1 MISAIILAAGEG
13 KRIGTTKALLN
24 WGNENL
30 INYQINSLSHKS
42 ITEKIVVIGSES
54 EKVKKA
60 ILRNEIKIAE
70 NNDYLS
76 GKTSSIKK
84 GISYIGNDQNDILLI
99 AVDQPRTEDLINKV
113 VNFHITNPLDKK
125 ISMPYKEGHGG
136 HPIIFSNFFLNDL
149 SKIKEESFGIREII
163 KYNPESIIRF
173 KTTDVSSN
181 IDINTS
187 EDYELFHNRFFNI

>member
-13 KRIGTTKALLN
+13 KRIGSTKALLN

-42 ITEKIVVIGSES
+42 ITEKIVVVGSES
-54 EKVKKA
+54 ENVKKA

-70 NNDYLS
+70 NNNYLS

-84 GISYIGNDQNDILLI
+84 GISYIGNDQNDILLM

-113 VNFHITNPLDKK
+113 VDFHNTNPLDKK

-136 HPIIFSNFFLNDL
+136 HPIIFSNLFLDDL

-163 KYNPESIIRF
+163 KNNSESIIRF
-173 KTTDVSSN
+173 KTTDFSSN

-187 EDYELFHNRFFNI
+187 EDYKLFHNRFFNI

>member
-30 INYQINSLSHKS
+30 INYQINSLNHES
-42 ITEKIVVIGSES
+42 ITEKIVVVGAES

-136 HPIIFSNFFLNDL
+136 HPIIFSNLFLDDL

-163 KYNPESIIRF
+163 KNNSESIIRF
-173 KTTDVSSN
+173 KTTDTSSN

>member
-42 ITEKIVVIGSES
+42 ITEKIVVVGSES

-136 HPIIFSNFFLNDL
+136 HPIIFSNLFLNDL

-163 KYNPESIIRF
+163 KNNSESIIRF
-173 KTTDVSSN
+173 KTTDTSSN

-187 EDYELFHNRFFNI
+187 EDYELFHNRFFNV

>member
-13 KRIGTTKALLN
+13 KRIGSTKALLN

-30 INYQINSLSHKS
+30 INYQINSLSHNS
-42 ITEKIVVIGSES
+42 ISEKIVVVGSES
-54 EKVKKA
+54 ENVKKA
-60 ILRNEIKIAE
+60 ILRDEIKIAE

-84 GISYIGNDQNDILLI
+84 GISYIGNDQNDILLM

-113 VNFHITNPLDKK
+113 VDFHITNPLDKK

-136 HPIIFSNFFLNDL
+136 HPIIFSNLFLDDL

-163 KYNPESIIRF
+163 KNNSESIIRF
-173 KTTDVSSN
+173 KTTDFSSN
-181 IDINTS
+181 MDINTS
-187 EDYELFHNRFFNI
+187 EDYKLFHNRFFNI

>member
-13 KRIGTTKALLN
+13 KRIGSTKALLN

-42 ITEKIVVIGSES
+42 ISEKIVVVGSES
-54 EKVKKA
+54 ENVKKA
-60 ILRNEIKIAE
+60 ILRDEIKIAE

-84 GISYIGNDQNDILLI
+84 GISYIGNDKNDILLI

-113 VNFHITNPLDKK
+113 IDFHITNPLNKK
-125 ISMPYKEGHGG
+125 ISVPYKEGHGG
-136 HPIIFSNFFLNDL
+136 HPIIFSNLFLDDL

-163 KYNPESIIRF
+163 KNNSESIIRF
-173 KTTDVSSN
+173 KTTDFSSN

-187 EDYELFHNRFFNI
+187 EDYKLFHNRFFNI

>member
-42 ITEKIVVIGSES
+42 ITEKIVVVGSES

-84 GISYIGNDQNDILLI
+84 GISYIGNDKNDILLI

-113 VNFHITNPLDKK
+113 VNFHIANPLDKK

-149 SKIKEESFGIREII
+149 SNIKEESFGIREII
-163 KYNPESIIRF
+163 KNNSESIIRF

>member
-13 KRIGTTKALLN
+13 KRIGSTKALLN

-30 INYQINSLSHKS
+30 INYQINSLSHES
-42 ITEKIVVIGSES
+42 ITEKIVVVGSES
-54 EKVKKA
+54 EKVKKS
-60 ILRNEIKIAE
+60 ISKNEIKIAE
-70 NNDYLS
+70 NNNYLS

-84 GISYIGNDQNDILLI
+84 GISYIGNDQNDILLM

-113 VNFHITNPLDKK
+113 VDFHITNPLDKK

-136 HPIIFSNFFLNDL
+136 HPIIFSNLFLDDL
-149 SKIKEESFGIREII
+149 SKIKDESFGIREII
-163 KYNPESIIRF
+163 KNNSKSIIRF
-173 KTTDVSSN
+173 KTTDFSSN

-187 EDYELFHNRFFNI
+187 EDYELFHNRFFNV

>member
-13 KRIGTTKALLN
+13 KRIGSTKALLN

-42 ITEKIVVIGSES
+42 ITEKIVVVGSES
-54 EKVKKA
+54 EKVKKS
-60 ILRNEIKIAE
+60 IFKNEIKIAE
-70 NNDYLS
+70 NNNYLS

-84 GISYIGNDQNDILLI
+84 GISYIGNDQNDILLM
-99 AVDQPRTEDLINKV
+99 AVDQPRTENLINKV
-113 VNFHITNPLDKK
+113 VDFHITNPLDKK

-136 HPIIFSNFFLNDL
+136 HPIIFSNLFLDDL

-163 KYNPESIIRF
+163 KNNSESIIRF
-173 KTTDVSSN
+173 KTTDFSSN

>member
-13 KRIGTTKALLN
+13 KRIGSTKALLN

-42 ITEKIVVIGSES
+42 ITEKIVVVGSES
-54 EKVKKA
+54 EKVKKS

-70 NNDYLS
+70 NNNYLS

-84 GISYIGNDQNDILLI
+84 GISYIGKDQNDILLM

-113 VNFHITNPLDKK
+113 VDFHITNPLDKK

-136 HPIIFSNFFLNDL
+136 HPIIFSNLFLNDL

-163 KYNPESIIRF
+163 KNNSESIIRF
-173 KTTDVSSN
+173 KTTDFSSN

-187 EDYELFHNRFFNI
+187 EDYELFHNRFFNV

>member
-42 ITEKIVVIGSES
+42 ITEKIVVVGSES

-84 GISYIGNDQNDILLI
+84 GISYIGNDQNDILFI

-163 KYNPESIIRF
+163 KNNSESIIRF

-187 EDYELFHNRFFNI
+187 EDYELFHNRFFNV

>member
-42 ITEKIVVIGSES
+42 ITEKIVVVGSES

-113 VNFHITNPLDKK
+113 VNFHIANPLDKK

-163 KYNPESIIRF
+163 KNNSESIIRF

-187 EDYELFHNRFFNI
+187 EDYELFHNRFFNV

>member
-13 KRIGTTKALLN
+13 KRIGSTKALLN

-30 INYQINSLSHKS
+30 INYQINSLSHES

-54 EKVKKA
+54 EKVKKS

-70 NNDYLS
+70 NNNYLS

-84 GISYIGNDQNDILLI
+84 GISYIGKDQNDILLM

-113 VNFHITNPLDKK
+113 VDFHITNPLDKK

-136 HPIIFSNFFLNDL
+136 HPIIFSNLFLDDL

-163 KYNPESIIRF
+163 KNNSESIIRF
-173 KTTDVSSN
+173 KTTDFSSN

-187 EDYELFHNRFFNI
+187 EDYELFHNRFFNV

>member
-30 INYQINSLSHKS
+30 INYQINSLSHES
-42 ITEKIVVIGSES
+42 ITEKIVVVGSES

-84 GISYIGNDQNDILLI
+84 GISFIGNDQNDILLI

-187 EDYELFHNRFFNI
+187 EDYELFHNRFFNV

>member
-13 KRIGTTKALLN
+13 KRIGSTKALLN

-42 ITEKIVVIGSES
+42 ITEKIVVVGSES
-54 EKVKKA
+54 ENVKKA

-84 GISYIGNDQNDILLI
+84 GISCIGKDQNDILLM

-113 VNFHITNPLDKK
+113 IDFHITNPLNKK
-125 ISMPYKEGHGG
+125 ISVPYKEGHGG
-136 HPIIFSNFFLNDL
+136 HPIIFSNLFLDDL

-163 KYNPESIIRF
+163 KNNSESIIRF
-173 KTTDVSSN
+173 KTTDFSSN

-187 EDYELFHNRFFNI
+187 EDYKLFHDRFFNI

>member
-13 KRIGTTKALLN
+13 KRIGSTKALLN

-30 INYQINSLSHKS
+30 INYQLNSLSHKS
-42 ITEKIVVIGSES
+42 ITEKIVVVGSES

-84 GISYIGNDQNDILLI
+84 GISYIGNDKNDILLI

-113 VNFHITNPLDKK
+113 VNFHIANPLDKK

-163 KYNPESIIRF
+163 KNNSESIIRF
-173 KTTDVSSN
+173 KTTDFSSN

>member
-30 INYQINSLSHKS
+30 INYQINSLSHES
-42 ITEKIVVIGSES
+42 ITEKIVVVGSES

-84 GISYIGNDQNDILLI
+84 GISYIGNDKNDILLI

-113 VNFHITNPLDKK
+113 VNFHIANPLDKK

-149 SKIKEESFGIREII
+149 SKIKEESFGIRQII
-163 KYNPESIIRF
+163 KNNSESIIRY

-187 EDYELFHNRFFNI
+187 EDYELFHNRFFNV

>member
-24 WGNENL
+24 WGDENL

-42 ITEKIVVIGSES
+42 ISEKIVVVGSES

-60 ILRNEIKIAE
+60 ISRNEVKIAE
-70 NNDYLS
+70 NNDYLR

-84 GISYIGNDQNDILLI
+84 GVSLIDNNQNDILLI

-113 VNFHITNPLDKK
+113 VDFHISNPLDKK
-125 ISMPYKEGHGG
+125 ISMPFNAGHGG
-136 HPIIFSNFFLNDL
+136 HPIIFSNLFLDNL
-149 SKIKEESFGIREII
+149 SKIKEESLGIRDII
-163 KYNPESIIRF
+163 KNNSESIIRF
-173 KTTDVSSN
+173 KTTDFSTN

-187 EDYELFHNRFFNI
+187 EDYKLFHNRFFNI

>member
-13 KRIGTTKALLN
+13 KRIGSTKALLN

-42 ITEKIVVIGSES
+42 ITEKIVVVGSES
-54 EKVKKA
+54 ENVKKA

-84 GISYIGNDQNDILLI
+84 GISYIGNDQNDILLM

-113 VNFHITNPLDKK
+113 VDFHNTNPLDKK

-136 HPIIFSNFFLNDL
+136 HPIIFSNLFLDDL

-163 KYNPESIIRF
+163 KNNSESIIRF
-173 KTTDVSSN
+173 KTTDFSSN

-187 EDYELFHNRFFNI
+187 EDYKLFHNRFFNI

>member
-13 KRIGTTKALLN
+13 KRIGSTKALLN

-30 INYQINSLSHKS
+30 INYQINSLSHES
-42 ITEKIVVIGSES
+42 ITEKIVVVGSES
-54 EKVKKA
+54 EKVKKS
-60 ILRNEIKIAE
+60 ISKNEIKIAE
-70 NNDYLS
+70 NNNYIS

-84 GISYIGNDQNDILLI
+84 GISYIGKDQNDILLM

-113 VNFHITNPLDKK
+113 VDFHITNPLDKK

-136 HPIIFSNFFLNDL
+136 HPIIFSNLFLDDL

-163 KYNPESIIRF
+163 KNNSESIIRF
-173 KTTDVSSN
+173 KTTDFSSN

-187 EDYELFHNRFFNI
+187 EDYELFHNRFFNV

>member
-30 INYQINSLSHKS
+30 INYQINSLSHEG
-42 ITEKIVVIGSES
+42 ITEKIVVVGSES
-54 EKVKKA
+54 EKVKKS
-60 ILRNEIKIAE
+60 ISKNEIKIAE
-70 NNDYLS
+70 NNNYLS

-84 GISYIGNDQNDILLI
+84 GISYIGKDQNDILLM

-113 VNFHITNPLDKK
+113 VDFHITNPLDKK

-136 HPIIFSNFFLNDL
+136 HPIIFSNLFLDDL

-163 KYNPESIIRF
+163 KNNSESIIRF
-173 KTTDVSSN
+173 KTTDFSSN

-187 EDYELFHNRFFNI
+187 EDYELFHNRFFNV

>member
-42 ITEKIVVIGSES
+42 ITEKIVVVGSES

-70 NNDYLS
+70 NNDYIS

-84 GISYIGNDQNDILLI
+84 GISYIGNDKNDILLI

-113 VNFHITNPLDKK
+113 VNFHIANPLDKK

-136 HPIIFSNFFLNDL
+136 HPIIFSNFFLDDL

-163 KYNPESIIRF
+163 KNNTESIIRF

-187 EDYELFHNRFFNI
+187 EDYELFHNRFFNV

>member
-13 KRIGTTKALLN
+13 KRIGSTKALLN

-42 ITEKIVVIGSES
+42 ITEKIVVVGSES
-54 EKVKKA
+54 ENVKKA

-84 GISYIGNDQNDILLI
+84 GISCIGNDQNDILLM

-113 VNFHITNPLDKK
+113 VDFHNTNPLDKK

-136 HPIIFSNFFLNDL
+136 HPIIFSNLFLDDL

-163 KYNPESIIRF
+163 KNNSESIIRF
-173 KTTDVSSN
+173 KTTDFSSN

-187 EDYELFHNRFFNI
+187 EDYKLFHDRFFNI

>member
-13 KRIGTTKALLN
+13 KRIGSTKALLN

-30 INYQINSLSHKS
+30 INYQINSLSHES
-42 ITEKIVVIGSES
+42 ITEKIVVVGSES
-54 EKVKKA
+54 EKVKKS
-60 ILRNEIKIAE
+60 ISKNEIKIAE
-70 NNDYLS
+70 NNNYLS

-84 GISYIGNDQNDILLI
+84 GISYIGNDQNDILLM

-113 VNFHITNPLDKK
+113 VDFHITNPLDKK

-136 HPIIFSNFFLNDL
+136 HPIIFSNLFLDDL

-163 KYNPESIIRF
+163 KNNSESIIRF
-173 KTTDVSSN
+173 KTTDFSSN

-187 EDYELFHNRFFNI
+187 EDYELFHNRFFNV

>member
-42 ITEKIVVIGSES
+42 ITEKIVVVGSES

-84 GISYIGNDQNDILLI
+84 GISYIGNDKNDILLI

-163 KYNPESIIRF
+163 KNNSESIIRF
-173 KTTDVSSN
+173 KTTDFSSN

-187 EDYELFHNRFFNI
+187 EDYKLFHNRFFNV

>member
-1 MISAIILAAGEG
+1 MISAIILAAGGG

-42 ITEKIVVIGSES
+42 ITEKIVVVGSES

-84 GISYIGNDQNDILLI
+84 GISYIGNDKNDILLI

-136 HPIIFSNFFLNDL
+136 HPIIFSNFFLDDL

-163 KYNPESIIRF
+163 KNNSESIIRF
-173 KTTDVSSN
+173 KTTDISSN

-187 EDYELFHNRFFNI
+187 EDYELFHNRFFNV

>member
-30 INYQINSLSHKS
+30 INYQINSLSHES
-42 ITEKIVVIGSES
+42 ITEKIVVVGSES
-54 EKVKKA
+54 EKVKKS
-60 ILRNEIKIAE
+60 ISKNEIKIAE
-70 NNDYLS
+70 NNNYLS

-84 GISYIGNDQNDILLI
+84 GISYIGNDQNDILLM

-113 VNFHITNPLDKK
+113 VDFHITNPLDKK

-136 HPIIFSNFFLNDL
+136 HPIIFSNLFLDDL

-163 KYNPESIIRF
+163 KNNSESIIRF
-173 KTTDVSSN
+173 KTTDFSSN

-187 EDYELFHNRFFNI
+187 EDYELFHNRFFNV

>member
-13 KRIGTTKALLN
+13 KRIGSTKALLN

-42 ITEKIVVIGSES
+42 ITEKIVVVGSES
-54 EKVKKA
+54 ENVKKA

-84 GISYIGNDQNDILLI
+84 GISYIGKDQNDILLM

-113 VNFHITNPLDKK
+113 VDFHNTNPLDKK

-136 HPIIFSNFFLNDL
+136 HPIIFSNLFLDDL

-163 KYNPESIIRF
+163 KNNSESIIRF
-173 KTTDVSSN
+173 KTTDFSSN

-187 EDYELFHNRFFNI
+187 EDYKLFHDRFFNI

>member
-13 KRIGTTKALLN
+13 KRIGSTKALLN

-30 INYQINSLSHKS
+30 INYQINSLSHES
-42 ITEKIVVIGSES
+42 ITEKIVVVGSES
-54 EKVKKA
+54 EKVKKT
-60 ILRNEIKIAE
+60 ISKNEIKNAE
-70 NNDYLS
+70 NNNYLS

-84 GISYIGNDQNDILLI
+84 GISYIGKDQNDILLM
-99 AVDQPRTEDLINKV
+99 AVDPPRTEDLINKV
-113 VNFHITNPLDKK
+113 VDFHITNPLDKK

-136 HPIIFSNFFLNDL
+136 HPIIFSNLFLDDL

-163 KYNPESIIRF
+163 KNNSESIIRF
-173 KTTDVSSN
+173 KTTDFSSN

-187 EDYELFHNRFFNI
+187 EDYELFHNRFFNV

>member
-13 KRIGTTKALLN
+13 KRIGSTKALLN

-30 INYQINSLSHKS
+30 INYQLNSLSHKS
-42 ITEKIVVIGSES
+42 ITEKIVVVGSES
-54 EKVKKA
+54 EKVKKS
-60 ILRNEIKIAE
+60 IFKNEIKIAE
-70 NNDYLS
+70 NNNYLS

-113 VNFHITNPLDKK
+113 IDFHITNPLDKK
-125 ISMPYKEGHGG
+125 ISMPYKEDHGG
-136 HPIIFSNFFLNDL
+136 HPIIFSNLFLDDL

-163 KYNPESIIRF
+163 KNNSESIIRF
-173 KTTDVSSN
+173 KTTDFSSN

-187 EDYELFHNRFFNI
+187 EDYELFHNRFFNV

>member
-13 KRIGTTKALLN
+13 KRIGSTKALLN

-42 ITEKIVVIGSES
+42 ITEKIVVVGSES
-54 EKVKKA
+54 EKVKKS
-60 ILRNEIKIAE
+60 IFKNEIKIAE
-70 NNDYLS
+70 NNNYLS

-84 GISYIGNDQNDILLI
+84 GISYIGNDQNDILLM

-113 VNFHITNPLDKK
+113 VDFHITNPLDKK

-136 HPIIFSNFFLNDL
+136 HPIIFSNLFLDDL

-163 KYNPESIIRF
+163 KNNSESIIRF
-173 KTTDVSSN
+173 KTTDFSSN

-187 EDYELFHNRFFNI
+187 EDYKLFHNRFFNI

>member
-42 ITEKIVVIGSES
+42 ITEKIVVVGAES
-54 EKVKKA
+54 EKVKKV

-136 HPIIFSNFFLNDL
+136 HPIIFSNFFLDDL

-163 KYNPESIIRF
+163 KNNTESIIRF

-187 EDYELFHNRFFNI
+187 EDYELFHNRFFNV

>member
-13 KRIGTTKALLN
+13 KRIGSTKALLN

-42 ITEKIVVIGSES
+42 ITEKIVVVGSES
-54 EKVKKA
+54 ENVKKA

-84 GISYIGNDQNDILLI
+84 GISYIGNDQNDILLM

-113 VNFHITNPLDKK
+113 VDFHNTNPLDKK

-136 HPIIFSNFFLNDL
+136 HPIIFSNLFLDDL

-163 KYNPESIIRF
+163 KNNSESIIRF
-173 KTTDVSSN
+173 KTTDFSSN

-187 EDYELFHNRFFNI
+187 EDYELFHNRFFNV

>member
-42 ITEKIVVIGSES
+42 ITEKIVVVGSES

-84 GISYIGNDQNDILLI
+84 GISYIGNDKNDILLI

-113 VNFHITNPLDKK
+113 VNFHIANPLDKK

-136 HPIIFSNFFLNDL
+136 HPIIFSNLFLDDL

-163 KYNPESIIRF
+163 KNNSESIIRF

-187 EDYELFHNRFFNI
+187 EDYELFHNRFFNV

>member
-30 INYQINSLSHKS
+30 INYQINSLSHES
-42 ITEKIVVIGSES
+42 ITEKIVVVGSES
-54 EKVKKA
+54 ENVKKA

-99 AVDQPRTEDLINKV
+99 AVDQPRTEGLINKV

-136 HPIIFSNFFLNDL
+136 HPIIFSNLFLDDL

-163 KYNPESIIRF
+163 KNNSESIIRF
-173 KTTDVSSN
+173 KTTDFSSN

>member
-42 ITEKIVVIGSES
+42 ITEKIVVVGSES
-54 EKVKKA
+54 EKVKKS
-60 ILRNEIKIAE
+60 IFKNEVKIAE

-76 GKTSSIKK
+76 GKTTSIKK

-113 VNFHITNPLDKK
+113 VNFHIANPLDKK

-136 HPIIFSNFFLNDL
+136 HPIIFSNLFLDDL

-163 KYNPESIIRF
+163 KNNSESIIRF
-173 KTTDVSSN
+173 KTTDFSSN

-187 EDYELFHNRFFNI
+187 EDYELFHNRFFNV

>member
-13 KRIGTTKALLN
+13 KRIGSTKALLN

-42 ITEKIVVIGSES
+42 ISEKIVVVGSES
-54 EKVKKA
+54 ENVKKA
-60 ILRNEIKIAE
+60 ILRDEIKIAE

-84 GISYIGNDQNDILLI
+84 GISYIGNDQNDILLM

-113 VNFHITNPLDKK
+113 VDFHITNPLNKK
-125 ISMPYKEGHGG
+125 ISVPYKEGHGG
-136 HPIIFSNFFLNDL
+136 HPIIFSNLFLDDL

-163 KYNPESIIRF
+163 KNNSESIIRF
-173 KTTDVSSN
+173 KTTDFSSN

-187 EDYELFHNRFFNI
+187 EDYKLFHNRFFNI